1 MKISV
6 RINSLPRF
14 IEVLGGIMLG
24 AGLALAQVA
33 TGTISGTVRDSSGAV
48 VAAATV
54 TATNRDTGLVR
65 TVTSGPDGHYQLSSL
80 PVGIYDLRAE
90 AVGFQTRVQQGLNLS
105 VGAEAVMNFTMS
117 VGAVQETVTVNADA
131 PLLDTT
137 TASLGGLVNERQVT
151 ELPLNG
157 RSFNSLALL
166 ETGVTVQH
174 PVSPTSTTFIGL
186 AFSSN
191 GATVRSNYLT
201 LDGTDLTEVSGQIT
215 GISSSGLM
223 LGVDA
228 IREFRLITNNPTA
241 EYGMKMG
248 SQMVIVSK
256 GGTNQ
261 FHGTAFDFLRNSTL
275 DARDF
280 FAQTNPPFR
289 RNNFGGTL
297 GGPFRKDKDFFFIAY
312 EGVREL
318 LGAPLLLNVPNQL
331 ARTNGGL
338 VPQIAPSAVPYLNLY
353 PLPNGVLANDPAG
366 RNGVGTFAYSFN
378 QTTVEDFGQARMD
391 HNFSERDQLFARYT
405 GDNTRKALPNGNNPP
420 QFSGARDTSG
430 QFVTLSENH
439 TISASV
445 LNMARLA
452 YTRPFLT
459 FTFNVAPG
467 TENLKFLPDRPAIGT
482 VNPGSG
488 VTNVGGGAPIYRGE
502 NSGSFSD
509 DLSWVK
515 GKHALKFGTLIN
527 RYRAWIQTATN
538 YNGTWTFAS
547 LPDFLRGNPQQL
559 QINSVGSVTDRTRVW
574 NTFGFYVQDG
584 WRATSRLTLDIGLR
598 YEFSTSLNEV
608 TGKGSSVR
616 DILRDTAPTLSPE
629 LYVNP
634 SLRNFGPRFGFAW
647 DVLGNGMTAIRGG
660 FSVLYDINAFL
671 PAADIANNATPPFSA
686 VSTINNGLCFPACT
700 AVPTVTAALARS
712 GTVSLRTIEY
722 RQAQPHLLSY
732 NLTVQRQ
739 FFGSMVLSVGYAGSR
754 GLNLIQTVEGN
765 PLMPEIVGGG
775 THLGGGTKFWTTNAV
790 RQNAAWAFCECK
802 TSGGDTWYNS
812 LQLRLQRRLSRNLQ
826 FQTSYTFSK
835 LIDTTQGLHGGEAGG
850 SVVTGTD
857 PFNLKT
863 DKGLADYHDPHY
875 FSFNALYS
883 LPSAEWKGVARLLSG
898 WRIGTILSLNSGL
911 PFAAYLSSNRSRSG
925 VLGGGANNADRP
937 DLVPGCKLVLGGPDR
952 YFDPACFRVQA
963 AGFLG
968 NAGRNIMTGP
978 SHATWDFSLT
988 KDIPIPRLGEA
999 GSLGF
1004 RAEFFNLLNHPDF
1017 NIPTNGRTVYTAT
1030 GTSATPRTPPPLSTA
1045 GQISN
1050 TVSPARQIQFALKL
1064 IF

>member
-1 MKISV
+1 MTIIRRSNNNWKTG
-6 RINSLPRF
+6 F
-14 IEVLGGIMLG
+14 
-24 AGLALAQVA
+24 AGLCMAMALAAGLSWAQVA
-33 TGTISGTVRDSSGAV
+33 TGTVSGTVRDSSGA
-48 VAAATV
+48 ALAGASV
-54 TATNRDTGLVR
+54 TATNRGTSLSR
-65 TVTSGPDGHYQLSSL
+65 TVRSGLDGHYQLNSL
-80 PVGIYDLRAE
+80 PVGVYDLRSE
-90 AVGFQTRVQQGLNLS
+90 ATGFQTRVQQELNLS
-105 VGAEAVMNFTMS
+105 VGEESVMNFSMS
-117 VGAVQETVTVNADA
+117 IGAVQETVTVMAEA
-131 PLLDTT
+131 PLIDTT
-137 TASLGGLVNERQVT
+137 TASLGGLVNEQQVT

-166 ETGVTVQH
+166 QTGVTVH
-174 PVSPTSTTFIGL
+174 RPVSRTSTTSIGL

-191 GATVRSNYLT
+191 GATIRSNFLT
-201 LDGTDLTEVSGQIT
+201 LDGTDLTEVSGQVT

-261 FHGTAFDFLRNSTL
+261 FHGTAFDFLRNSAL
-275 DARDF
+275 DARDY
-280 FAQTNPPFR
+280 FAKTNPPFR

-297 GGPFRKDKDFFFIAY
+297 GGPIRKEKDFFFAAY

-318 LGAPLLLNVPNQL
+318 LGTPLVLNVPNQL

-338 VPQIAPSAVPYLNLY
+338 VTHIAPSVTPYLNLY
-353 PLPNGVLANDPAG
+353 PLPNGVLANDPTG
-366 RNGVGTFAYSFN
+366 RLGIGTYSYSFN
-378 QTTVEDFGQARMD
+378 QTTIEDFGQARWD
-391 HNFSERDQLFARYT
+391 HNFSERDQLFVRYT
-405 GDNTRKALPNGNNPP
+405 ADNTRKTLPNGNNPP
-420 QFSGARDTSG
+420 QFSGTRDTSG
-430 QFVTLSENH
+430 QYVTLSENH
-439 TISASV
+439 TLSESV
-445 LNMARLA
+445 LNTARLA

-459 FTFNVAPG
+459 FTFNAPPG
-467 TENLKFLPDRPAIGT
+467 TENLKFLPDRPAMGT

-488 VTNVGGGAPIYRGE
+488 VNNIGGGAPIFRGQ

-515 GKHALKFGTLIN
+515 GKHAFKFGTLIN

-538 YNGTWTFAS
+538 FNGTWTFAS
-547 LPDFLRGNPQQL
+547 LPQFLLGVPQQL

-584 WRATSRLTLDIGLR
+584 WRATSRLNLDIGLR

-616 DILRDTAPTLSPE
+616 DIAHDTAPTLAPE

-647 DVLGNGMTAIRGG
+647 DLLGDGSTALRGG
-660 FSVLYDINAFL
+660 FGVLYDVNAFL

-686 VSTINNGLCFPACT
+686 VSNLRSGLCFPACT
-700 AVPTVTAALARS
+700 AVPTVAQALASS
-712 GTVSLRTIEY
+712 GAVSLRTIEY

-732 NLTVQRQ
+732 NLTMQRE
-739 FFGSMVLSVGYAGSR
+739 FLSSMMISVGYAGSR
-754 GLNLIQTVEGN
+754 GLNIIQTVEGN

-775 THLGGGTKFWTTNAV
+775 TLLHGGTKFWPANAV
-790 RQNAAWAFCECK
+790 RQNPSWAFCECK

-812 LQLRLQRRLSRNLQ
+812 LQVRLQRRLSRNLQ
-826 FQTSYTFSK
+826 FQASYTFSK

-850 SVVTGTD
+850 SIVTGTD
-857 PFNLKT
+857 PFSLKT

-875 FSFNALYS
+875 FTFNALYS
-883 LPSAEWKGVARLLSG
+883 LPAADWKGMGRLLSG
-898 WRIGTILSLNSGL
+898 WRIGTIVSLNSGL
-911 PFAAYLSSNRSRSG
+911 PFAPYLSGNRSRSG
-925 VLGGGANNADRP
+925 VLGGGSNNPDRP
-937 DLVPGCKLVLGGPDR
+937 DLVSGCKAILGGTDR
-952 YFDPACFRVQA
+952 YFNPACFTIPA

-968 NAGRNIMTGP
+968 SAGRNIMTGP

-988 KDIPIPRLGEA
+988 KELPLRVLGEG
-999 GSLGF
+999 GSLAF

-1017 NIPTNGRTVYTAT
+1017 NIPTAGRTIYTAT
-1030 GTSATPRTPPPLSTA
+1030 PNSANSTPLSIA
-1045 GQISN
+1045 GQIRSTIN
-1050 TVSPARQIQFALKL
+1050 PARQIQFALKL
-1064 IF
+1064 VF